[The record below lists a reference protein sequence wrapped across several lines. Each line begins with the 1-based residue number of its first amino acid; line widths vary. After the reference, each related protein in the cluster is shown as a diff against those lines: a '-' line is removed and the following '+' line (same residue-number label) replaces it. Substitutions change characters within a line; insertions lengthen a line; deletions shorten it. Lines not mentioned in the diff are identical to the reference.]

1 VETKVTR
8 VTTIAGLTS
17 PVSEEACL
25 VQIYGPML
33 GKKFG
38 LEKDEITIGR
48 GEGCE
53 IVLELE
59 NVSRRHC
66 SLLQRTDG
74 VFLRD
79 NGSTNGTYLN
89 NVEVR
94 GETPLRSGDLVKVGG
109 AIFKFLFG
117 GELGSIEA
125 QYHEEI
131 YRLTIIDGLTQ
142 IYNKRYLLEFLDREM
157 ARCLRHQRALS
168 LVLLDIDRFKKINDT
183 YGHLAGDYVL
193 RELAQVLKSRIRKE
207 ECFARYGGEEF
218 ALVLPE
224 TGHENTV
231 FLADKLRKIVEEHAF
246 VFEGKRI
253 RVTFSAGVAD
263 LDAAHDSALAFI
275 KASDARLYEAKHRG
289 RNQVVGAQPRPPEV
303 A

>member
-1 VETKVTR
+1 VETKVTKVGIVAR
-8 VTTIAGLTS
+8 APRGS
-17 PVSEEACL
+17 DEACL
-25 VQIYGPML
+25 VEIYGPIL
-33 GKKFG
+33 GRKFT
-38 LEKDEITIGR
+38 LAAAETTIGR
-48 GEGCE
+48 GENCE
-53 IVLELE
+53 IVLELD
-59 NVSRRHC
+59 NVSRKHC
-66 SLLQRTDG
+66 SFLLKSEG

-79 NGSTNGTYLN
+79 DGSTNGTYLN

-94 GETPLRSGDLVKVGG
+94 GETPLRSGDLIKVGG

-142 IYNKRYLLEFLDREM
+142 VHNKRYLLEFLEREM
-157 ARCLRHQRALS
+157 ARAQRHQRSLS
-168 LVLLDIDRFKKINDT
+168 LVLFDIDHFKKINDT

-193 RELAQVLKSRIRKE
+193 RELASALKSRIRRE

-231 FLADKLRKIVEEHAF
+231 FLADKLRKIIEQHQF

-253 RVTFSAGVAD
+253 GVTFSAGVAD
-263 LDAAHDSALAFI
+263 HKPAQDSALAFI
-275 KASDARLYEAKHRG
+275 KEADGRLYEAKRQG
-289 RNQVVGAQPRPPEV
+289 RNRVIGG
-303 A
+303 

>member
-1 VETKVTR
+1 MDTKVTR
-8 VTTIAGLTS
+8 VTNVPGLAAALGQD
-17 PVSEEACL
+17 EACL

-33 GKKFG
+33 GKKFI
-38 LEKDEITIGR
+38 LEKEETSIGR
-48 GEGCE
+48 GDTCE
-53 IVLELE
+53 IVLELD

-66 SLLQRTDG
+66 SLLLKPDG

-94 GETPLRSGDLVKVGG
+94 GETPLRSGDLIKVGS

-142 IYNKRYLLEFLDREM
+142 VYNKRYLLEFLDREM
-157 ARCLRHQRALS
+157 ARCLRHGRALS
-168 LVLLDIDRFKKINDT
+168 LVLFDIDHFKKINDS

-193 RELAQVLKSRIRKE
+193 RELASALKSRIRKE

-218 ALVLPE
+218 CLVLPE

-231 FLADKLRKIVEEHAF
+231 FLADKLRKIIAQHQF
-246 VFEGKRI
+246 VFEGKHI
-253 RVTFSAGVAD
+253 PVTFSAGVAD
-263 LDAAHDSALAFI
+263 LEGSHENALAFI
-275 KASDARLYEAKHRG
+275 KAADARLYEAKRQG
-289 RNQVVGAQPRPPEV
+289 RNRVVGA
-303 A
+303 

>member
-1 VETKVTR
+1 MDTKVTR
-8 VTTIAGLTS
+8 VSQIPGLAEA
-17 PVSEEACL
+17 VGADEACL

-33 GKKFG
+33 GKKFV
-38 LEKDEITIGR
+38 LEKEETTIGR
-48 GEGCE
+48 GDTCE
-53 IVLELE
+53 ILLELE

-66 SLLQRTDG
+66 SLLLKPDG

-94 GETPLRSGDLVKVGG
+94 GETPLRSGDLIKVGS

-142 IYNKRYLLEFLDREM
+142 VYNKRYLLEFLDREM
-157 ARCLRHQRALS
+157 ARCLRHGRELS
-168 LVLLDIDRFKKINDT
+168 LVLFDIDHFKKINDT

-193 RELAQVLKSRIRKE
+193 RELAAALKSRIRKE

-218 ALVLPE
+218 CLVLPE
-224 TGHENTV
+224 TGHQNTV
-231 FLADKLRKIVEEHAF
+231 FLADKLRKIIEQHPF
-246 VFEGKRI
+246 VFEGKHI
-253 RVTFSAGVAD
+253 PVTFSGGVAD
-263 LDAAHDSALAFI
+263 LEGGHDTALSFI
-275 KASDARLYEAKHRG
+275 KAADARLYEAKRQG
-289 RNQVVGAQPRPPEV
+289 RNRVIGG
-303 A
+303 

>member
-8 VTTIAGLTS
+8 VSAISASAAPGS
-17 PVSEEACL
+17 DEACL
-25 VQIYGPML
+25 VQIYGPSL
-33 GKKFG
+33 GKKFI
-38 LEKDEITIGR
+38 LEKEETTIGR
-48 GEGCE
+48 GETCE
-53 IVLELE
+53 IVLELD
-59 NVSRRHC
+59 NVSRKHC
-66 SLLQRTDG
+66 SFLVKPDG

-94 GETPLRSGDLVKVGG
+94 GETPLRSGDLIKIGSG
-109 AIFKFLFG
+109 IFKFLFG

-142 IYNKRYLLEFLDREM
+142 CFNKRYLLEFLEREM
-157 ARCLRHQRALS
+157 ARCSRHGRALS
-168 LVLLDIDRFKKINDT
+168 LAIFDIDHFKKINDGF
-183 YGHLAGDYVL
+183 GHLAGDYVL
-193 RELAQVLKSRIRKE
+193 RELAASLKSRIRKE

-224 TGHENTV
+224 TGHQNTV
-231 FLADKLRKIVEEHAF
+231 FLADKLRKIVEQHHF

-253 RVTFSAGVAD
+253 AVTFSAGVAD
-263 LDAAHDSALAFI
+263 LEATHDSALAFI
-275 KASDARLYEAKHRG
+275 KTADGRLYEAKHRG
-289 RNQVVGAQPRPPEV
+289 RNQVVGA
-303 A
+303 

>member
-1 VETKVTR
+1 MDTKVTR
-8 VTTIAGLTS
+8 VSQIPGMPAPGHD
-17 PVSEEACL
+17 EACL

-33 GKKFG
+33 GKKFI
-38 LEKDEITIGR
+38 LEKDETSIGR
-48 GEGCE
+48 GDSCE
-53 IVLELE
+53 IVLELD

-66 SLLQRTDG
+66 SLLQKADG

-89 NVEVR
+89 NVEIR

-142 IYNKRYLLEFLDREM
+142 VYNKRYLLEFLDREM
-157 ARCLRHQRALS
+157 SRCARHGRALS
-168 LVLLDIDRFKKINDT
+168 LVLFDIDHFKKINDT

-193 RELAQVLKSRIRKE
+193 REMAAALKSRIRKE

-231 FLADKLRKIVEEHAF
+231 FLADKLRKIIEQHQF
-246 VFEGKRI
+246 VFEGKHI
-253 RVTFSAGVAD
+253 PATFSAGVCD
-263 LDAAHDSALAFI
+263 LEGSHDSALAFI
-275 KASDARLYEAKHRG
+275 KTADARLYEAKHRG
-289 RNQVVGAQPRPPEV
+289 RNQVVGA
-303 A
+303 

>member
-1 VETKVTR
+1 VDTKITPVTK
-8 VTTIAGLTS
+8 IAGLAA
-17 PVSEEACL
+17 PGHEEACL
-25 VQIYGPML
+25 VQIYGPVL
-33 GKKFG
+33 GKKFV
-38 LEKDEITIGR
+38 LEKAETTIGR
-48 GEGCE
+48 GDSCE
-53 IVLELE
+53 IVLELD

-66 SLLQRTDG
+66 SLLLKPEG

-79 NGSTNGTYLN
+79 NGSTNGSYLN

-94 GETPLRSGDLVKVGG
+94 GQTPLRSGDLIKIGS

-142 IYNKRYLLEFLDREM
+142 VYNKRYLLEFLDREM
-157 ARCLRHQRALS
+157 ARCLRHGRALS
-168 LVLLDIDRFKKINDT
+168 LVLFDIDHFKKINDT

-193 RELAQVLKSRIRKE
+193 REMAVALKSRIRKE

-231 FLADKLRKIVEEHAF
+231 FLADKLRKIIEQHQF
-246 VFEGKRI
+246 VFEGKHI
-253 RVTFSAGVAD
+253 PVTFSAGVAD
-263 LDAAHDSALAFI
+263 LEGAHDSALAFI
-275 KASDARLYEAKHRG
+275 KAADARLYEAKRRG
-289 RNQVVGAQPRPPEV
+289 RNQVVGA
-303 A
+303 

>member
-1 VETKVTR
+1 MDTKITR
-8 VTTIAGLTS
+8 VTTLAGLTV
-17 PVSEEACL
+17 PVANEEACL

-33 GKKFG
+33 GKKFA
-38 LEKDEITIGR
+38 LDKKETTIGR
-48 GEGCE
+48 GESCE
-53 IVLELE
+53 IVLELD

-66 SLLQRTDG
+66 TLLLRTDG

-94 GETPLRSGDLVKVGG
+94 GETALRSGDLIKVGS
-109 AIFKFLFG
+109 AIYKFLFG

-142 IYNKRYLLEFLDREM
+142 VYNKRYLLEFLDREM
-157 ARCLRHQRALS
+157 ARCLRHERDLS
-168 LVLLDIDRFKKINDT
+168 LVLFDIDRFKSINDT
-183 YGHLAGDYVL
+183 FGHLAGDYVL
-193 RELAQVLKSRIRKE
+193 RELAQALKSRILKE

-218 ALVLPE
+218 SLVVPE
-224 TGHENTV
+224 TGQENTV
-231 FLADKLRKIVEEHAF
+231 FLADKLRKIVEQHPF

-253 RVTFSAGVAD
+253 PVTFSAGVAD
-263 LDAAHDSALAFI
+263 LEAGQDSALAFI
-275 KASDARLYEAKHRG
+275 NAADARLYEAKHRG
-289 RNQVVGAQPRPPEV
+289 RNQVVGA
-303 A
+303 

>member
-1 VETKVTR
+1 METKVTR
-8 VTTIAGLTS
+8 VSSIAS
-17 PVSEEACL
+17 PATPLGSEEACL

-33 GKKFG
+33 GKKVI
-38 LEKDEITIGR
+38 LEREGTTIGR

-53 IVLELE
+53 IVLELD

-66 SLLQRTDG
+66 SLLLREGG

-94 GETPLRSGDLVKVGG
+94 GETSLRSGDLIKVGS

-131 YRLTIIDGLTQ
+131 YRLTIVDGLTQ
-142 IYNKRYLLEFLDREM
+142 VYNKRYLLEFLDREM
-157 ARCLRHQRALS
+157 ARCLRHERALS
-168 LVLLDIDRFKKINDT
+168 LVIFDIDHFKQINDT

-193 RELAQVLKSRIRKE
+193 RELAQ
-207 ECFARYGGEEF
+207 
-218 ALVLPE
+218 AL
-224 TGHENTV
+224 
-231 FLADKLRKIVEEHAF
+231 
-246 VFEGKRI
+246 
-253 RVTFSAGVAD
+253 
-263 LDAAHDSALAFI
+263 
-275 KASDARLYEAKHRG
+275 
-289 RNQVVGAQPRPPEV
+289 
-303 A
+303 

>member
-8 VTTIAGLTS
+8 VTTIEGLTV
-17 PVSEEACL
+17 PVDNEEACL

-33 GKKFG
+33 GKKVV
-38 LEKDEITIGR
+38 LEKEETIIGR
-48 GEGCE
+48 GETCE

-66 SLLQRTDG
+66 SLL
-74 VFLRD
+74 LRD

-94 GETPLRSGDLVKVGG
+94 GETALRSGDLIKVGS

-142 IYNKRYLLEFLDREM
+142 VYNKRYLLEFLDREM
-157 ARCLRHQRALS
+157 ARCLRHERDLS
-168 LVLLDIDRFKKINDT
+168 LVLFDIDHFKNINDT
-183 YGHLAGDYVL
+183 FGHLAGDYVL
-193 RELAQVLKSRIRKE
+193 RELAQALKSRIRKE

-224 TGHENTV
+224 TGHGNTV
-231 FLADKLRKIVEEHAF
+231 FLAEKMRKLVEQHPF

-253 RVTFSAGVAD
+253 PVTFSAGVAD
-263 LDAAHDSALAFI
+263 LDAAQDSALAFI
-275 KASDARLYEAKHRG
+275 KAADGRLYEAKHRG
-289 RNQVVGAQPRPPEV
+289 RNQVIGA
-303 A
+303 